1 MTKMSFRFFS
11 IVLLAILNSSVS
23 FAEEYAVIS
32 LNQSLTPLK
41 KIQIKM
47 LYKGN
52 ITSIN
57 GNSTKIL
64 DLPANSNIRQKFYY
78 SLLNKSPSQMQSIWA
93 KQSFSGRA
101 TAPFELKTDDLES
114 VLQWLESTPTG
125 IAYYPLK
132 QLPNNVKILYTITIK
147 EEL

>member
-1 MTKMSFRFFS
+1 MKSFWSYF
-11 IVLLAILNSSVS
+11 VAPLAIFAFSQSY
-23 FAEEYAVIS
+23 AEEYAVIS
-32 LNQSLTPLK
+32 LNHDLKPLK
-41 KIQIKM
+41 KVQVKM

-57 GNSTKIL
+57 GNSAKLL
-64 DLPANSNIRQKFYY
+64 DLPSDSNIRKRFYS

-101 TAPFELKTDDLES
+101 TAPFELKKNDLNS
-114 VLQWLESTPTG
+114 VINWLKKTPTG
-125 IAYYPLK
+125 IAYYPL
-132 QLPNNVKILYTITIK
+132 QHLPNNVKILYTIKIK